1 MKRLLAQADSPTL
14 QSMQMLKRDSI
25 PAALLACALLAGC
38 NTDST
43 LGTPSTTPVALAA
56 GGGHSCALLRS
67 GEVYCWGSNEF
78 GQIGAGSAAATVPQ
92 PARVASGE
100 RFAAVGAG
108 GETTCAL
115 SEAGKLFCWGRNP
128 ARLLGVSEPFVS
140 SPVAVAPEMTWRSV
154 SVGYS
159 HLCGMS
165 RDGVAYC
172 WGRNTQGQLG
182 IGRVDSDT
190 HPAPEPV
197 GGPVRLASVVAATI
211 HSCGLDAAGKAYCW
225 GMNWQ
230 SILTTDNAPS
240 QPLPARAGGE
250 LTYVELM
257 TGTTFACGRTADAR
271 VSCWGDNRSGS
282 FGTGD
287 FAGGRNPR
295 PAFGGAPV
303 RVLALNS
310 ENTFAVHACATGTDD
325 AAVCWGST
333 TGGRLGGTTSA
344 PTPCFSTTPPITCDP
359 VGTRVDTHR
368 FAALELGNIHSCGLT
383 RERTVRCWGGGERGQ
398 LGNGSLVSSPTPVTV
413 NLPS

>member
-1 MKRLLAQADSPTL
+1 
-14 QSMQMLKRDSI
+14 MQMQIRDSI

-38 NTDST
+38 DTDPT
-43 LGTPSTTPVALAA
+43 LGTPSTAPVALAA
-56 GGGHSCALLRS
+56 GGGHTCALLRS
-67 GEVYCWGSNEF
+67 GEVYCWGSNDF
-78 GQIGAGSAAATVPQ
+78 GQIGAGAGLANVPE

-100 RFAAVGAG
+100 HFAAVSAG

-128 ARLLGVSEPFVS
+128 ARVLGVAEPFVNT
-140 SPVAVAPEMTWRSV
+140 PVAVAPAMTWRSV

-159 HLCGMS
+159 HICGMAL
-165 RDGVAYC
+165 DGVAYC

-182 IGRVDSDT
+182 IGRVDADA

-197 GGPVRLASVVAATI
+197 AGSVRLASVTAATI

-225 GMNWQ
+225 GTNWQ
-230 SILTTDNAPS
+230 GILTTDAAPV

-250 LTYVELM
+250 LSYVELV

-271 VSCWGDNRSGS
+271 VACWGDNTSGA

-287 FAGGRNPR
+287 FAGGRAPR
-295 PAFGGAPV
+295 PAFGGAPL

-310 ENTFAVHACATGTDD
+310 ENTFTVHACATGNDD
-325 AAVCWGST
+325 SASCWGT
-333 TGGRLGGTTSA
+333 TTSGRLGGTPAA
-344 PTPCFSTTPPITCDP
+344 PGPCFATQQPLTCDP
-359 VGTRVDTHR
+359 SGTRVAGHR
-368 FAALELGNIHSCGLT
+368 FAALELGNSHSCGLT
-383 RERTVRCWGGGERGQ
+383 RERTVLCWGAGERGQ
-398 LGNGSLVSSPTPVTV
+398 LGNGALASSPTPVTV